1 MINSSLLDVKK
12 NDKYIVL
19 DKNEL
24 IKKVRSEK
32 IKFSDKLSLD
42 DKISFGLEIECERV
56 NINKLKKFLEQN
68 NFNWILSEDK
78 SLESGIE
85 ITSPVLSDNYS
96 VWYDFSVICDYLK
109 RKRVN
114 VNKNSGGHIHV
125 GAHILSDDINN
136 WINFLII
143 YSLYEDVIYK
153 FCYGD
158 KSKPRKYIKL
168 YAKPISDILKYKL
181 LNNKIKDMNDLKK
194 ILCLLGKHK
203 GVNFT
208 NVMFDDINNDKD
220 KNTLEFRFPNSSS
233 NKITWQNNVNTI
245 AKLIMHS
252 NLDNDQEY
260 LFWLLKKKKE
270 YYDND
275 YVNLNIEKA
284 ICFVDEIFDNNLDK
298 TCFLKQY
305 IK

>member
-1 MINSSLLDVKK
+1 MINSSLLDVTK

-56 NINKLKKFLEQN
+56 NISKLKKFLEQN

-114 VNKNSGGHIHV
+114 VNKNSGGHIHI

-136 WINFLII
+136 WLNFLII

-158 KSKPRKYIKL
+158 KAKPRKYIK
-168 YAKPISDILKYKL
+168 
-181 LNNKIKDMNDLKK
+181 
-194 ILCLLGKHK
+194 C
-203 GVNFT
+203 NF
-208 NVMFDDINNDKD
+208 
-220 KNTLEFRFPNSSS
+220 
-233 NKITWQNNVNTI
+233 
-245 AKLIMHS
+245 
-252 NLDNDQEY
+252 
-260 LFWLLKKKKE
+260 
-270 YYDND
+270 
-275 YVNLNIEKA
+275 NI
-284 ICFVDEIFDNNLDK
+284 
-298 TCFLKQY
+298 
-305 IK
+305 